1 MAAVAVAVWAVAAA
15 GVVAPAA
22 RQTTAPR
29 RTPSLVVIG
38 IDAFRPDYLERAQVP
53 AIRALAA
60 RGVRAEGLIPP
71 FPSKT
76 FPSFLTIATG
86 LRPARHGIVN
96 NTIDDPAIPVRFRL
110 SDHPGRSD
118 PRWWLGEPI
127 WNAAERQGVRAA
139 GIFWPG
145 DDVEILGRRPS
156 SYLTYDESF
165 SHEQRI
171 ERALGSAGAATQ
183 PRARAC

>member
-1 MAAVAVAVWAVAAA
+1 MALWTVASADSNGIAASQ
-15 GVVAPAA
+15 P
-22 RQTTAPR
+22 PR
-29 RTPSLVVIG
+29 PGAPSLVVIG
-38 IDAFRPDYLERAQVP
+38 IDAFRPDYLERANVP
-53 AIRALAA
+53 TLRALAA
-60 RGVRAEGLIPP
+60 RGVRAAGLIPP

-76 FPSFLTIATG
+76 FPSFVTIATG

-165 SHEQRI
+165 PHEQRVD
-171 ERALGSAGAATQ
+171 RALALLAQPPATR
-183 PRARAC
+183 PRLLML